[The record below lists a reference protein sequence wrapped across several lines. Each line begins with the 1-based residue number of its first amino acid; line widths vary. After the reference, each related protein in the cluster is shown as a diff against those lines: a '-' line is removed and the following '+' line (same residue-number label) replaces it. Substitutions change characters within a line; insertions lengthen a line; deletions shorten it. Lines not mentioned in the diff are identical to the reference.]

1 MVEDSD
7 ITTLQL
13 VYRPIDKEI
22 SFSVLLDLEKEMD
35 FNMKVAS
42 GAGGP
47 LFSSPKIKLLDFIQ
61 KLIFAATFHKK
72 ISDDIENGSNNE
84 QKLQRWK
91 WMERWLCRGYDH
103 AITNTSLTMDDG
115 WSQDIK

>member
-13 VYRPIDKEI
+13 VYRQIDKEI

-47 LFSSPKIKLLDFIQ
+47 LFSSPKIKLSTRFYTKVDICSNISQ
-61 KLIFAATFHKK
+61 KKLVMTLKMAPTM
-72 ISDDIENGSNNE
+72 NE
-84 QKLQRWK
+84 SCKD
-91 WMERWLCRGYDH
+91 G
-103 AITNTSLTMDDG
+103 NG
-115 WSQDIK
+115 WSGGCAVVTIMQ